1 MMQREYMRILY
12 RKYGNNIS
20 RIIQEY
26 AVAERQGE
34 VVRFSNRGNRSGEQY
49 AKELYWNG
57 VCKGWL
63 FK

>member
-1 MMQREYMRILY
+1 MMQREYMRMLY

-20 RIIQEY
+20 RIIKEY

-34 VVRFSNRGNRSGEQY
+34 VMRFSNRGKLSAEQY
-49 AKELYWNG
+49 AMALYKDG
-57 VCKGWL
+57 VRKGWL